1 MGLIEAASET
11 SAWRGLD
18 YYEFGMVKFW
28 SKAVDGS
35 SYDGVV
41 GGSEGNSYDVHVD
54 KIRPEKSTCTCPFA
68 KGHRE
73 VCKHMIAL
81 YFTAEPE
88 AAEDFRK
95 QIAISEREEESEQMD
110 DDDLMD
116 YVYSLS
122 KSELQMQLYDALV
135 ELDEIKNNRWY

>member
-1 MGLIEAASET
+1 
-11 SAWRGLD
+11 
-18 YYEFGMVKFW
+18 
-28 SKAVDGS
+28 
-35 SYDGVV
+35 
-41 GGSEGNSYDVHVD
+41 
-54 KIRPEKSTCTCPFA
+54 
-68 KGHRE
+68 
-73 VCKHMIAL
+73 MIAL

-95 QIAISEREEESEQMD
+95 QISISEREEESEQMD

-135 ELDEIKNNRWY
+135 ELDEIRNRQW